1 MQTAMSSGMSVAAA
15 PLADRVALVTGA
27 NSGIGLWTARALAAR
42 GATVIFA
49 GRSEAKN
56 RGAMAEVERATGS
69 SRLEFLPCDLGS
81 LASVRAAAD
90 TFAASERTLHL
101 LINNAGL
108 GGGGGITEDGFEL
121 AFGTNHLGHFLL
133 TERLRHLLSDDGRV
147 INVASTMHYRVDGID
162 FARLKAHTTGFK
174 GIAAYGVSKLCNV
187 LHAASLA
194 EQFAAEKRGRLAFS
208 LHPGVIA
215 SNIWTRPLGPFSAVV
230 RLFMT
235 SPQDGANTTIHC
247 ATASGLGAHNGGYF
261 ERERPKK
268 PSRAARDPGLQ
279 QALWDYSVE
288 AVGPFLR

>member
-1 MQTAMSSGMSVAAA
+1 MPTPATDLQ
-15 PLADRVALVTGA
+15 DRIALITGA
-27 NSGIGLWTARALAAR
+27 NSGIGLWTARGLAAR
-42 GATVIFA
+42 GATVVFA
-49 GRSEAKN
+49 GRSEEKN
-56 RGAMAEVERATGS
+56 RAAIAEVQAATGND
-69 SRLEFLPCDLGS
+69 RLEFLACDLGS

-90 TFAASERTLHL
+90 AFAASGRPLHL

-108 GGGGGITEDGFEL
+108 GGGAGLTEDGFEL

-133 TERLRHLLSDDGRV
+133 TERLRPQLVDGARV
-147 INVASTMHYRVDGID
+147 VNVASTMHYRAPGID
-162 FARLKAHTTGFK
+162 FSAQRQLTK
-174 GIAAYGVSKLCNV
+174 GVKGVAEYGVSKLCNV

-194 EQFAAEKRGRLAFS
+194 EQFSAEGRGRLAFS

-215 SNIWTRPLGPFSAVV
+215 SNIWQRSLGPLSAVV

-235 SPQDGANTTIHC
+235 SPEGGARTSLHC
-247 ATASGLGAHNGGYF
+247 ATAPGLETENGGYF

-268 PSRAARDPGLQ
+268 PSRVARDPALR